1 MPVLCGRV
9 RTRSSLASIPDSHR
23 KGPLMAFLVSLSQ
36 LSPLQGARPHSESE
50 CTWRFSSR
58 DGRPVVQ
65 LDTYGSPQRKDVG
78 TISQSIQLD
87 ETRAAELVAILREA
101 FPAIS

>member
-1 MPVLCGRV
+1 
-9 RTRSSLASIPDSHR
+9 
-23 KGPLMAFLVSLSQ
+23 MAFLVSLSP

-50 CTWRFSSR
+50 CTWRISSR
-58 DGRPVVQ
+58 DGERVLQ

-87 ETRAAELVAILREA
+87 ETRAAELVAILRSA
-101 FPAIS
+101 FPSIA